1 MADKMKRSKLS
12 SIRIK
17 TGEIK
22 KKIPREILTMDFPS
36 ALGCSRL
43 PAKVRTYK
51 IYSYRVK
58 LRKSRKE
65 RKFQRKPM
73 EGIEEDIRWSGETR
87 GKWSYCSGER
97 WRFRWYERE
106 KLRKTRQALVG
117 WHVTGIFARVSASNN
132 GRCSFNWRY
141 TQPRCSHVSWSRIKA
156 CCNGSSEPNRTKA
169 ADNGDVRF
177 FCIGGDYGDT
187 FYKRFPSNERVVKI
201 ATRCVCIDCEQ
212 HGWWTCTVRFN
223 GDGIFVNLLRCLSR
237 CFSLKLQCEEVEQ
250 RLFIRGW
257 NKIF

>member
-1 MADKMKRSKLS
+1 
-12 SIRIK
+12 
-17 TGEIK
+17 
-22 KKIPREILTMDFPS
+22 
-36 ALGCSRL
+36 
-43 PAKVRTYK
+43 
-51 IYSYRVK
+51 
-58 LRKSRKE
+58 
-65 RKFQRKPM
+65 M

-212 HGWWTCTVRFN
+212 HGCWTCTVRFN
-223 GDGIFVNLLRCLSR
+223 SDGIFVNLLRCLSR
-237 CFSLKLQCEEVEQ
+237 F
-250 RLFIRGW
+250 
-257 NKIF
+257 